1 MSKNKQPWTQ
11 EELGVWKK
19 KKEELNAIYVEASEH
34 QLKEWVKGNSIHND
48 KSRIVEVVNDA
59 GEAIEYYVL
68 EGPECCP
75 DFSCC
80 FGNGFALEERRRF
93 VDFIKNGN
101 NEAKQHMLAGALND
115 LVITRTNERV
125 HLTGQTIDLVH

>member
-19 KKEELNAIYVEASEH
+19 KKEELNAIYKEASEH
-34 QLKEWVKGNSIHND
+34 QLEEWVKGNSIHND
-48 KSRIVEVVNDA
+48 KSCIVEVVNDA

-80 FGNGFALEERRRF
+80 TGNGFSLEERKRF

-115 LVITRTNERV
+115 LVITHTNERV
-125 HLTGQTIDLVH
+125 HLAGQTIDLAH